1 MLDCHF
7 LCKSLMFSEDIIGGH
22 ICIKVNKHVLSQIP
36 VKIEKVSKKLLD
48 CEILRAAII
57 AELDA
62 INLYEQLAAATD
74 NEKIKKVLLEVA
86 REEKTH
92 VGEFQALLLKEDME
106 QVQELEKGRKEV
118 EEITE

>member
-1 MLDCHF
+1 M
-7 LCKSLMFSEDIIGGH
+7 
-22 ICIKVNKHVLSQIP
+22 LSQIP
-36 VKIEKVSKKLLD
+36 FKIEKVSKKLLD
-48 CEILRAAII
+48 CEILRVAII

-62 INLYEQLAAATD
+62 INLYEQLAAVAD

-86 REEKTH
+86 KEEKTH
-92 VGEFQALLLKEDME
+92 VGEFQVLLLKEDKE